1 MSIHDLS
8 DFFSLSRAL
17 NYSLQ
22 DTTQGRFFI
31 LSYLTNKRP
40 FQSRTDRNLV
50 LKAIDYIIDA
60 YGKMSRR
67 IGPPAV
73 LHPLRATALLVR
85 TSGRL
90 DVVDILTAL
99 FHDLLEDISPLKQAN
114 DLRVSQEHDL
124 INLLDALPAKDAQ
137 TLQDRLDY
145 LTKKPSEN
153 YYTYIGRIMNGG
165 SITPDVLRVKMADRL
180 DNTLDMRM
188 DLQEAFEDTDFYQTL
203 FETLFV
209 SCFNQNQCPTTEW
222 EHPFPSPLNG
232 SKRLFQLF
240 KNSVLLT
247 LIRRN
252 QPPEAMGKESQV
264 LFDAIAEASLRE
276 AQRSFLHITRHHL
289 KDVGRQRQLLM
300 EAMDYCYHG
309 GITQATLPKHHSRLD
324 GLFKEYF
331 GHAEKARKKQA
342 LDLLYKDKPLML
354 QATIAFAVIFKNFI
368 RDEHFFIRGIGT
380 DGIEAQ

>member
-1 MSIHDLS
+1 MSLHDLS

-22 DTTQGRFFI
+22 DTAQGRFFI
-31 LSYLTNKRP
+31 LSYLTNKQP
-40 FQSRTDRNLV
+40 FQSRADRNLV

-67 IGPPAV
+67 VGPPAV
-73 LHPLRATALLVR
+73 LHPLRATALLIR
-85 TSGRL
+85 TSERL

-99 FHDLLEDISPLKQAN
+99 FHDLLEDISPLKQT
-114 DLRVSQEHDL
+114 DELRVSLERDL
-124 INLLDALPAKDAQ
+124 ISLLDALPAEDAQ
-137 TLQDRLDY
+137 TLQDRLKY

-165 SITPDVLRVKMADRL
+165 SITADVLRVKMADRL

-209 SCFNQNQCPTTEW
+209 SCFRQCPTTEW

-252 QPPEAMGKESQV
+252 QPSESMGKESLV

-276 AQRSFLHITRHHL
+276 AQRSFLHITRFHL
-289 KDVGRQRQLLM
+289 KDIGRQRDLVM

-309 GITQATLPKHHSRLD
+309 GIQQATLPKHHTRLD

-331 GHAEKARKKQA
+331 GHANKAQKKRQ
-342 LDLLYKDKPLML
+342 LDLLYKDKPLMI

-368 RDEHFFIRGIGT
+368 RDEQFYIRGIGVE
-380 DGIEAQ
+380 GIEAQ

>member
-1 MSIHDLS
+1 MSLHDLS

-22 DTTQGRFFI
+22 DTAQGRFFI
-31 LSYLTNKRP
+31 LTYLVNKQP
-40 FQSRTDRNLV
+40 FESRSDRNLV

-67 IGPPAV
+67 VGPPAV
-73 LHPLRATALLVR
+73 LHPLRATALLIR
-85 TSGRL
+85 TTGRVN
-90 DVVDILTAL
+90 VVDILTTL
-99 FHDLLEDISPLKQAN
+99 FHDLLEDISPLKQTN
-114 DLRVSQEHDL
+114 HLRVSQEHDL
-124 INLLDALPAKDAQ
+124 ISLLDALPTEDAQ
-137 TLQDRLDY
+137 TVQDRLKY

-153 YYTYIGRIMNGG
+153 YYTYIGRIMDAGPM
-165 SITPDVLRVKMADRL
+165 TADLLRIKMADRL

-188 DLQEAFEDTDFYQTL
+188 DLQEAFDDTDFYQTL

-209 SCFNQNQCPTTEW
+209 SCFNQCPTTEW

-252 QPPEAMGKESQV
+252 LHTKPLEKEAQI
-264 LFDAIAEASLRE
+264 LFYAIAEASLRE
-276 AQRSFLHITRHHL
+276 AQRSFLHITRFHL
-289 KDVGRQRQLLM
+289 QDISRQRELVM

-309 GITQATLPKHHSRLD
+309 GIKQATLPKHHSRLD

-331 GHAEKARKKQA
+331 GHADKAQKKRR

-354 QATIAFAVIFKNFI
+354 QTTIAFAVIFKNFI
-368 RDEHFFIRGIGT
+368 RDEQFYIRGIGIE
-380 DGIEAQ
+380 GIEAH